1 MKLEA
6 LASPGI
12 IPNSQK
18 LRLELVKAINFI
30 TVVSGVEGGPGSTS
44 HASTLSA
51 ALAAAKTEVDKFI
64 RVPVTGVTVT
74 GGGSAAEGETVQLTA
89 AIAPAGAQDKRI
101 VWTSA
106 DPNSVSVDA
115 NGLCTVLVD
124 AAGAVVIT
132 ATSVDDPTK
141 SGTATVTGT

>member
-6 LASPGI
+6 LVSPGT

-18 LRLELVKAINFI
+18 LRLELVKAINFVTI
-30 TVVSGVEGGPGSTS
+30 VSGVDGGPGSTS

-51 ALAAAKTEVDKFI
+51 SLAAAKAEVDKFI

-74 GGGSAAEGETVQLTA
+74 GGGSAAEGGTVQLTA
-89 AIAPAGAQDKRI
+89 TVAPAGAQDKRI
-101 VWTSA
+101 IWTSA
-106 DPNSVSVDA
+106 DASKVSVDA
-115 NGLCTVLVD
+115 NGLCTVLVA
-124 AAGAVVIT
+124 AAGDVVIT
-132 ATSVDDPTK
+132 ATSVDNPTK

>member
-6 LASPGI
+6 LASPGT

-18 LRLELVKAINFI
+18 LRLELVKAINFV
-30 TVVSGVEGGPGSTS
+30 TVVSSVEGGPGSTS
-44 HASTLSA
+44 HAATLSA

-74 GGGSAAEGETVQLTA
+74 GGASAAEGETVQLTA
-89 AIAPAGAQDKRI
+89 AVAPAAAQDKRI

-106 DPNSVSVDA
+106 DPTKVSVDA
-115 NGLCTVLVD
+115 NGLCTVLVA

-132 ATSVDDPTK
+132 ATSVDNPTK